1 MPAQDGLRLND
12 LGERASRLG
21 ISRVIHTR
29 KARSLLPQVKPMR
42 CTPERN
48 IELMPQEEVLDF
60 KLLPRPEQQVDY
72 EHRDEMKECKHR
84 NS

>member
-1 MPAQDGLRLND
+1 
-12 LGERASRLG
+12 
-21 ISRVIHTR
+21 
-29 KARSLLPQVKPMR
+29 MR